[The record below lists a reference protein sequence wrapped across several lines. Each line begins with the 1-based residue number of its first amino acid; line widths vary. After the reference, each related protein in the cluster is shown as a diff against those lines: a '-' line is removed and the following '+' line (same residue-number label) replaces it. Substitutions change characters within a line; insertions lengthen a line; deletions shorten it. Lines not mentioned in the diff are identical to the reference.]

1 MRADLIVAA
10 QGADG
15 GRALLRTLASAGM
28 QADAEFGV
36 TVALTGG
43 VPESVFFAAPGAK
56 RLHAEGGAL
65 EAWRAGAEA
74 SDADLL
80 MLLREG
86 DALFDAYSLWRLQNA
101 LRETPEAALACGAA
115 RCYAPSGAEEPGA
128 GCRAVPQGLL
138 ARRDVLPAALA
149 RAKTLPQLAAG
160 IFAAGQAA
168 EIPDCTCECGLPDG
182 WFEALCGAADGLS
195 GARAAEWAE
204 KQLAALYLGYVR
216 AGLSGPE
223 AMQAAR
229 GRCVAFFRAA
239 WLPLEGEMQPDL
251 LFASYNAAMDAAARI
266 DPNAES
272 GYEPYPMFADI
283 LRMECD

>member
-1 MRADLIVAA
+1 MRTELIVAA

-65 EAWRAGAEA
+65 
-74 SDADLL
+74 
-80 MLLREG
+80 
-86 DALFDAYSLWRLQNA
+86 FDAYSLWRLQNA

-138 ARRDVLPAALA
+138 ARRNVLPAALA

-229 GRCVAFFRAA
+229 GRCAAFFRAA
-239 WLPLEGEMQPDL
+239 WRPLEGEMQPDL

-266 DPNAES
+266 DPDAES